1 MSEFEQKV
9 LKLLGDI
16 NGKLDNLLK
25 GGSGT
30 TTTATVAASAPV
42 STPAVAP
49 EPSRPKPSE
58 LVERQKEE
66 ERMIEKPPVEGRR
79 VCPQCGATSFNTI
92 EDKSQVLHQMGGVK
106 IYAKKYI
113 CKSCGA
119 EA

>member
-9 LKLLGDI
+9 LKLLEDI
-16 NGKLDNLLK
+16 NGKLNSLLQ
-25 GGSGT
+25 GGVGASSSSST
-30 TTTATVAASAPV
+30 ISSSAPATVTAS
-42 STPAVAP
+42 

-66 ERMIEKPPVEGRR
+66 ERLVEKPPVEGRR
-79 VCPQCGATSFNTI
+79 VCAQCGGTAFNAV
-92 EDKSQVLHQMGGVK
+92 EDKAQVLHQMGGVK

-119 EA
+119 QT

>member
-1 MSEFEQKV
+1 MSEFEQKI
-9 LKLLGDI
+9 LKLLEDI
-16 NGKLDNLLK
+16 TKKLDILLK
-25 GGSGT
+25 RETATSTAT
-30 TTTATVAASAPV
+30 TTVSSSA
-42 STPAVAP
+42 STPVATP
-49 EPSRPKPSE
+49 EPRRPKPSE

-66 ERMIEKPPVEGRR
+66 ERLKEKPPVEGRR
-79 VCPQCGATSFNTI
+79 VCPQCGGTAFNTI

>member
-9 LKLLGDI
+9 LKLLEDI
-16 NGKLDNLLK
+16 NGKLDSLLK
-25 GGSGT
+25 GGTGT
-30 TTTATVAASAPV
+30 SPATATVASSAP
-42 STPAVAP
+42 AP
-49 EPSRPKPSE
+49 VTEPESGRPKPSE

-66 ERMIEKPPVEGRR
+66 ERMKEKPPVEGRR
-79 VCPQCGATSFNTI
+79 VCPQCGGTAFNTI